1 MKNYK
6 EMTDNQLFEEYMRL
20 GRNQMYYMAAEGNW
34 SAEAKERGE
43 ANKEYWDC
51 LAEMDSRNIKVS
63 E

>member
-1 MKNYK
+1 
-6 EMTDNQLFEEYMRL
+6 MRL